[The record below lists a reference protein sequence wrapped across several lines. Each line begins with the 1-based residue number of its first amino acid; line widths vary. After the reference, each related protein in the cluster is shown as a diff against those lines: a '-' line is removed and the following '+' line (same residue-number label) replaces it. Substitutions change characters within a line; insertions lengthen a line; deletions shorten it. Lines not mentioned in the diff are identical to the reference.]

1 MKLIKF
7 IGRITKDI
15 IKGFLEVLLTITV
28 VGFLG
33 IIFMALLIILP
44 TIIGNATGSLALF
57 ILTFILQIIVVDL
70 IINREQSEIF
80 QYFKDKWED

>member
-57 ILTFILQIIVVDL
+57 ILTFILQIIVIDL
-70 IINREQSEIF
+70 ISNREHSEIF
-80 QYFKDKWED
+80 QYLRDKWED